1 MPIVETET
9 GISDEQIRIINPT
22 TGILDELLIVVPESG
37 ISDERIRIVNPTT
50 GIVDDQ
56 MLIVETETAIS
67 DERTRIVN
75 PTTGILDELMSLGE
89 PELVPSDQETVQSTN
104 MSVKAYKIGD
114 LTIETVETVDDAG
127 IATVVLHQ
135 IKSTK
140 DLTERHL
147 IDELSKVERSITE
160 PNPEP
165 IKSYPKNTEASGA
178 PAAVPEALISGKKNK
193 VNQAETLKARALTN
207 SHLRCQM
214 RHSEMPEYR
223 AEGLIK
229 VHYVL
234 SLSGL
239 RKCIGMI

>member
-75 PTTGILDELMSLGE
+75 PTTGILDEL
-89 PELVPSDQETVQSTN
+89 TVESTN